1 MTSGA
6 PPLIGITADSS
17 PACALPTQRSKD
29 STLFLPE
36 RYLAAIERAG
46 AIPIVLSAHR
56 SQSTVRR
63 LLGVLNGLVLSGGN
77 FDIHPRYYGER
88 PIQALGEIKSART
101 EFELEIT
108 RAALKYDLPVL
119 GICGGAQAINV
130 ALGGS
135 LYQDI
140 GTQLAD
146 AGPHERG
153 SRSRHRGH
161 PIHVEAGTRLF
172 AIVERSSLT
181 VNTSHHQ
188 AVKRLGRGLIIN
200 AVAADGVI
208 EGIESTH
215 HRFVL
220 GVQWHPEVLAP
231 RQKLQRRIFSSF
243 VACCQQLR
251 GRANRRA

>member
-6 PPLIGITADSS
+6 PPLIGITADSARAS
-17 PACALPTQRSKD
+17 QTSKN

-36 RYLAAIERAG
+36 RYLVAIERAG
-46 AIPIVLSAHR
+46 AIPVVLSAHR
-56 SQSTVRR
+56 TKSTVPR
-63 LLGVLNGLVLSGGN
+63 LLGILNGLVLSGGN

-88 PIQALGEIKSART
+88 PIEELGEIKAART

-108 RAALKYDLPVL
+108 RAALKRNLPVL

-140 GTQLAD
+140 EAQLPD
-146 AGPHERG
+146 AGPHERSSQ
-153 SRSRHRGH
+153 SRRSGH
-161 PIHVEAGTRLF
+161 PIRVNAGTRLF
-172 AIVERSSLT
+172 SIVERSSLT
-181 VNTSHHQ
+181 VNSSHHQ
-188 AVKRLGRGLIIN
+188 AVKRLGRDLIIN
-200 AVAADGVI
+200 AVADDGVI
-208 EGIESTH
+208 EGIESTQ

-231 RQKLQRRIFSSF
+231 RQRLQRRIFSSF
-243 VACCQQLR
+243 VALCKQRLR
-251 GRANRRA
+251 TK